1 MHYLCNMKTNCLAN
15 LNAGACFL
23 QRVAY
28 IFVFNISNHYSTIYA
43 HDPCPTCGNV
53 MSFFITEQPQT

>member
-1 MHYLCNMKTNCLAN
+1 MKTNCLAN

-28 IFVFNISNHYSTIYA
+28 IFVFKHQQASAII
-43 HDPCPTCGNV
+43 
-53 MSFFITEQPQT
+53 IPQYMLMTRAPRVATS

>member
-28 IFVFNISNHYSTIYA
+28 IFVFKHQQSLFHNICS
-43 HDPCPTCGNV
+43 
-53 MSFFITEQPQT
+53 